1 MRARVRIPVG
11 DPHKALL
18 IIDRAIGTDQ
28 GLKFV
33 YVVAGDHVAKRRDVV
48 LGGLVD
54 GLRRSTQVLQP
65 GDQVIV
71 NGIQYVRPEMKVD
84 PKPGE
89 MPGAARRKDER

>member
-1 MRARVRIPVG
+1 MRARVRIPVST
-11 DPHKALL
+11 PYKAVM
-18 IIDRAIGTDQ
+18 ITDRAVGTDQ

-33 YVVAGDHVAKRRDVV
+33 YVVTGDNVAKRRDVV
-48 LGGLVD
+48 LGRLID
-54 GLRRSTQVLQP
+54 GLRVIDKGLQP

-89 MPGAARRKDER
+89 MPGAKPSPGK